1 MISTVSHTL
10 RRIALRRPTCGSDA
24 QALAL
29 GAPTRCGEPVRA
41 SWLGG
46 AGSLVGTFTPEA
58 MFSGLLSGLLST
70 LSGLSGK
77 RSPMRPS
84 VHPSLTL
91 APAKL
96 LNDLGKAVMNDVADL
111 YGGNQP
117 SYQLGM
123 SIQERGLG
131 QTSIR
136 RTIQSGQRREIL
148 ALS

>member
-10 RRIALRRPTCGSDA
+10 CRIALRRPTCGSDA
-24 QALAL
+24 LALAL

-41 SWLGG
+41 SWLAW
-46 AGSLVGTFTPEA
+46 AGSLLGTLVSKA
-58 MFSGLLSGLLST
+58 MFGGLFSSLTAL
-70 LSGLSGK
+70 
-77 RSPMRPS
+77 PS
-84 VHPSLTL
+84 AHPSLML

-96 LNDLGKAVMNDVADL
+96 LNDLGKDLGKAVVNGVANPWV
-111 YGGNQP
+111 GNQP
-117 SYQLGM
+117 SYTLGA